1 MNNTLFTLAII
12 QLIISIVLAVCIL
25 FISHKILIKLF
36 FKEQEIKNDHL
47 AFTIFTCGI
56 FISIGIILSEII
68 PSISN
73 IIRLSLTQNNH
84 INFGDIIS
92 YSGIYLFTGFV
103 FAVIINLAT
112 FLLFTALTK
121 GVNEFKEIKQN
132 NISVAL
138 LVVATLISITLI
150 VKDSISSLI
159 GSLIPY
165 QETLNFLTN

>member
-112 FLLFTALTK
+112 FLLFTTLTK